1 MSTQKIIAV
10 IGATG
15 AQGGGLVRAI
25 QSDPSRA
32 FKVRAITRNPA
43 TEQARALGVEVVQA
57 DLDDVASL
65 REAFDG
71 VHGVFG
77 VTAYWEHFSP
87 ERERAQAQAMATAA
101 AAAGVEHFVWST
113 LEDTRQW
120 LPVGSGYMPTLMGKY
135 NVPHMDAKGEADEVF
150 AASGVPTTALRTS
163 FFWDNLIHFG
173 MAPRRGADGG
183 LVFSLPMGAK
193 KLPGIAAVDIGHCA
207 LGLFKGGDTY
217 IGKTVGIAGEHLSG
231 DEMAAALSRALGE
244 PVRYESIPFEV
255 YRGLGFPGAEDL
267 ANMFQFKHDFEADY
281 CGSRPIAQS
290 RQLHPGLQ
298 TFDQWLARHRT
309 ALPVG

>member
-25 QSDPSRA
+25 QNDPSRA

-43 TEQARALGVEVVQA
+43 TEQARALGVELAQA
-57 DLDDVASL
+57 SLDDTASL

-87 ERERAQAQAMATAA
+87 ERELAQAKAMATAA

-120 LPVGSGYMPTLMGKY
+120 LPPGSSYMPLLMGKY
-135 NVPHMDAKGEADEVF
+135 NVPHMDAKGEADEF
-150 AASGVPTTALRTS
+150 FTLSGVPTTALRTS

-183 LVFSLPMGAK
+183 LVFSLPMGQK
-193 KLPGIAAVDIGHCA
+193 KLPGIAAIDIGHCA
-207 LGLFKGGDTY
+207 LGIFKGGSAY

-281 CGSRPIAQS
+281 CGSRPIAPS
-290 RQLHPGLQ
+290 RQLHTGLQ
-298 TFDQWLARHRT
+298 SFDQWLARHRS
-309 ALPVG
+309 ALPLG

>member
-25 QSDPSRA
+25 QNDPSRA

-43 TEQARALGVEVVQA
+43 TEQARALGVELAQA
-57 DLDDVASL
+57 SLDDTASL

-87 ERERAQAQAMATAA
+87 ERELAQAKAMATAA

-120 LPVGSGYMPTLMGKY
+120 LPPGSSYMPLLMGKY
-135 NVPHMDAKGEADEVF
+135 NVPHMDAKGEADEF
-150 AASGVPTTALRTS
+150 FTLSGVPTTALRTS

-183 LVFSLPMGAK
+183 LVFSLPMGQK
-193 KLPGIAAVDIGHCA
+193 KLPGIAAIDIGHCA
-207 LGLFKGGDTY
+207 LGIFKGGSAY

-281 CGSRPIAQS
+281 CGSRPIAPS
-290 RQLHPGLQ
+290 RQLHAGLQ
-298 TFDQWLARHRT
+298 SFDQWLARHRS
-309 ALPVG
+309 ALPLG